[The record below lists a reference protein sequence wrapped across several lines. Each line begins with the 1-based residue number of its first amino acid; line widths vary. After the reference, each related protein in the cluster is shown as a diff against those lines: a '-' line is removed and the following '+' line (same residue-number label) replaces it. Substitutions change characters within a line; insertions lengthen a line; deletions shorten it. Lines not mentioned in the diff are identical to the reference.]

1 MRDPN
6 TTICIAF
13 AGQRALATG
22 SLADVAR
29 SVKAL
34 MDGDFSAPVLIFDSD
49 SSAVIDLDLRGSI
62 HDVLQRLTEP
72 APYPASP
79 RSRLALLA
87 APADA
92 ASAAPDAQLRS
103 GPGRPRLGVVAREVT
118 LLPRHWQWLSEQP
131 GGASVVLRKLVESAR
146 TQQSPKD
153 RARKAQESTYR
164 FLFALGGDLPGFE
177 EATRR
182 LFAGDQ
188 AGFAEQLQDWPEDIR
203 AHAGKLA
210 DRAFDTV
217 GAAG

>member
-6 TTICIAF
+6 TTTCIAF

-22 SLADVAR
+22 TLADVAR
-29 SVKAL
+29 SVKTFI
-34 MDGDFSAPVLIFDSD
+34 DGDSSTPVLIFDGD
-49 SSAVIDLDLRGSI
+49 SSEVIDLDLRGSI
-62 HDVLQRLTEP
+62 DDVLRRLAQP

-79 RSRLALLA
+79 RSRLASSA
-87 APADA
+87 PPADNA
-92 ASAAPDAQLRS
+92 PAPDAPLRS
-103 GPGRPRLGVVAREVT
+103 GPGRPKLGVVAREVT

-146 TQQSPKD
+146 TQQSPKV
-153 RARKAQESTYR
+153 RARRAQESTYR

-203 AHAGKLA
+203 AHAIKLA
-210 DRAFDTV
+210 DHAFDTV

>member
-1 MRDPN
+1 MKNRKHL
-6 TTICIAF
+6 IL
-13 AGQRALATG
+13 ALALGT
-22 SLADVAR
+22 LA
-29 SVKAL
+29 
-34 MDGDFSAPVLIFDSD
+34 
-49 SSAVIDLDLRGSI
+49 SI
-62 HDVLQRLTEP
+62 GWAQP

-79 RSRLALLA
+79 RSRLASSA
-87 APADA
+87 PPADNA
-92 ASAAPDAQLRS
+92 PAPDAPLRS
-103 GPGRPRLGVVAREVT
+103 GPGRPKLGVVAREVT

-146 TQQSPKD
+146 TQQSPKV
-153 RARKAQESTYR
+153 RARRAQESTYR

-203 AHAGKLA
+203 AHAIKLA
-210 DRAFDTV
+210 DHAFDTV